1 MVDSVMKVNQVFFF
15 LERAQG
21 ETLSFWDEENPA
33 RCRLPGASFTAKS
46 GARITQEALLPTPST
61 SLYPILKRPSGLH

>member
-21 ETLSFWDEENPA
+21 ETLSFLGRRESSPV
-33 RCRLPGASFTAKS
+33 S
-46 GARITQEALLPTPST
+46 
-61 SLYPILKRPSGLH
+61 PSGRQFYGKIWR